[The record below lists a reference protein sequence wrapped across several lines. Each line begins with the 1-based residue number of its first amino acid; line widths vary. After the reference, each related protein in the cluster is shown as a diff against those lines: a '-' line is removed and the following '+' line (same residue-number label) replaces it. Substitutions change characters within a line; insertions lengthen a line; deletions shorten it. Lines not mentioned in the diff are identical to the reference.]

1 MCTWP
6 SCTFNQG
13 CIDNNGTGLFH
24 LQPVTLYL
32 ATDLGQQPIVSTC
45 LNPRI
50 AKSTMGCFIRNGA
63 MQIKPRE

>member
-6 SCTFNQG
+6 SGAFLQSCVDIG
-13 CIDNNGTGLFH
+13 GTGLFH

-32 ATDLGQQPIVSTC
+32 ATDLGQQSIVSTC

-50 AKSTMGCFIRNGA
+50 AKSTMGCAIRNGA